1 MICQLYIL
9 TLYSVYLSIR
19 LLPALTDNRYRTERK
34 LRGKSTSCKVAKH
47 GMLHH
52 FVTSYRSCQCP
63 RCQVGRSY
71 QSSVLLRVW
80 EDMIGERLH
89 RRNRQCQRP
98 LLLDR
103 AGYLEP
109 RDADM
114 QYWPNFMQFRY
125 PASAS
130 STFASPC
137 SFSNVVISSAPHR

>member
-1 MICQLYIL
+1 MQRLQRYANFYIL
-9 TLYSVYLSIR
+9 TPYTFPSYCFPPCRATDIGRMGNHEANQRAAR
-19 LLPALTDNRYRTERK
+19 LQNTVR
-34 LRGKSTSCKVAKH
+34 
-47 GMLHH
+47 
-52 FVTSYRSCQCP
+52 FITSYCSCQRP
-63 RCQVGRSY
+63 RCRICRRY

-98 LLLDR
+98 LLFDR

-114 QYWPNFMQFRY
+114 QYWPNLMQFRY